1 MRKLKSGW
9 ASLGNMRKTIG
20 VIAIAVVLVGCGGG
34 SDADTCKA
42 LADLEALIKPDG
54 YNFDTN
60 NDGYMNAG
68 EQFSEA
74 ANDDLKQDLID
85 LRETYPDC

>member
-1 MRKLKSGW
+1 MKKIVG
-9 ASLGNMRKTIG
+9 T
-20 VIAIAVVLVGCGGG
+20 AVVAVLLVGCGGG
-34 SDADTCKA
+34 GSNTETCKA
-42 LADLEALIKPDG
+42 LADLEALVKPDG

-68 EQFSEA
+68 ELFNEA
-74 ANDDLKQDLID
+74 SNKDLKQDLID

>member
-1 MRKLKSGW
+1 MRKIVG
-9 ASLGNMRKTIG
+9 T
-20 VIAIAVVLVGCGGG
+20 AVVAVLLVGCGGG
-34 SDADTCKA
+34 GSNTDSCKA
-42 LADLEALIKPDG
+42 LADLAALVKPDG

-74 ANDDLKQDLID
+74 SNKDLKQDIID
-85 LRETYPDC
+85 LREIYPDC